1 MYKLIIVDDEQK
13 IRQGM
18 VNGIP
23 WNDWGFKVTAA
34 CSDGLEAMEAI
45 AHEKP
50 DVVLSDIRMPRM
62 DGVELMDYLNKN
74 YPEIKI
80 IILSGYSDF
89 EYLNMSIKS
98 NVSEYL
104 LKPTDVD
111 DFEEAF
117 LRLRERLDSEQEL
130 ARRNEKSRSFY
141 IDAMMGMLMRGYISG
156 ESCDLDLSML
166 AEAGIATESCAAVS
180 MFAEYDEVCLEHHER
195 HEIKVKI
202 CSLLNSEM
210 KKGIYTGRFFVDNG
224 GALAGIISRKNGDFD
239 AAEGAAYLRA
249 ALKKVREETNT
260 RIYACI
266 GTACSDMRMLPQ
278 SFEQTVSSLHRTV
291 FTDDEPVTLYRT
303 IAETTPDYIS
313 VIFDYDKIVKAV
325 VKNDTEC
332 VREEISKTLDYFSSH
347 QVNDYEYIGQLCLE
361 LLIYL
366 ARWSLQYN
374 VGFEQVMEDSG
385 VRYSDIRN
393 MVSLSGRKKAILKV
407 TEALCECIALSVR
420 QSAKAASYAKIIKD
434 CVDRE
439 YLENHMSLEY
449 VAGKVGRSAAYV
461 SKLFKDEFGSNFLEY
476 ITKKRL
482 EKSKELL
489 EKTDM
494 TIYEITERAGYADVS
509 NFIKV
514 FKRRYGITPGDYR
527 MFAGTKSAVKG

>member
-18 VNGIP
+18 EKGIP
-23 WNDWGFKVTAA
+23 WKGWGFEVIAA
-34 CSDGLEAMEAI
+34 CADGLEAMEAI

-62 DGVELMDYLNKN
+62 DGVELMEYLNKN

-111 DFEEAF
+111 AFEEAF
-117 LRLRERLDSEQEL
+117 ARLKEKLDSEQEL
-130 ARRNEKSRSFY
+130 ARKNEKSRSFY
-141 IDAMMGMLMRGYISG
+141 IDAMMGMLMRGYISE
-156 ESCDLDLSML
+156 ESCDLDLNML
-166 AEAGIATESCAAVS
+166 AEAGIVTENCAAVS
-180 MFAEYDEVCLEHHER
+180 MFEECEKAGSGHHER
-195 HEIKVKI
+195 HEIKVRI
-202 CSLLNSEM
+202 CALLNSEM
-210 KKGIYTGRFFVDNG
+210 AKGIYTGRFFVDNG
-224 GALAGIISRKNGDFD
+224 GALAGIISRKNGVFD
-239 AAEGAAYLRA
+239 PAESVSYLRA
-249 ALKKVREETNT
+249 AIKKAQKETNT
-260 RIYACI
+260 RIFACI
-266 GTACSDMRMLPQ
+266 GTVCSDSRMLPQ

-303 IAETTPDYIS
+303 IAETSPDYIS
-313 VIFDYDKIVKAV
+313 VTFDYDKIVKAIV
-325 VKNDTEC
+325 QNDPEC
-332 VREEISKTLDYFSSH
+332 VRAEISKTLDYFSSH

-374 VGFEQVMEDSG
+374 VSFEQVMEDSG
-385 VRYSDIRN
+385 IRYSDIRN
-393 MVSLSGRKKAILKV
+393 MVSLSGRKNAVLKV
-407 TEALCECIALSVR
+407 AEALCECIALSVR
-420 QSAKAASYAKIIKD
+420 QSAKATSYAKIIKE
-434 CVDRE
+434 CVDNE

-527 MFAGTKSAVKG
+527 MFAGAKQ

>member
-1 MYKLIIVDDEQK
+1 MEK
-13 IRQGM
+13 
-18 VNGIP
+18 GIP
-23 WNDWGFKVTAA
+23 WGEWGFEVTAA
-34 CSDGLEAMEAI
+34 CADGLEAMEAI

-111 DFEEAF
+111 AFEETF
-117 LRLRERLDSEQEL
+117 KRLKEQLDSEQET

-141 IDAMMGMLMRGYISG
+141 IDAMMGMLMRGYITDDG
-156 ESCDLDLSML
+156 GGLDLNML
-166 AEAGIATESCAAVS
+166 AEAGIETENCAAVS
-180 MFAEYDEVCLEHHER
+180 MFEEYDEAYPAHNEQ

-210 KKGIYTGRFFVDNG
+210 GKGVYTGRFYVDN
-224 GALAGIISRKNGDFD
+224 ANAIAGIISRKNGEFSP
-239 AAEGAAYLRA
+239 AESVSYLST
-249 ALKKVREETNT
+249 ALKRVRSELNM
-260 RIYACI
+260 RIYACV
-266 GTACSDMRMLPQ
+266 GTVCTDARMLPQ
-278 SFEQTVSSLHRTV
+278 SFEQTVSCLHRTV
-291 FTDDEPVTLYRT
+291 FTDDEPVTLYRS
-303 IAETTPDYIS
+303 IAETDPDYIS
-313 VIFDYDKIVKAV
+313 VTFDYDKIVNAV
-325 VKNDTEC
+325 LKSDTEG
-332 VREEISKTLDYFSSH
+332 VRAEISRTLDYFSSH
-347 QVNDYEYIGQLCLE
+347 QINDYEYIGQLCLE

-374 VGFEQVMEDSG
+374 VSFEQVMEDSG
-385 VRYSDIRN
+385 VRYSDIRS
-393 MVSLSGRKKAILKV
+393 MVSISGRKNAILKV
-407 TEALCECIALSVR
+407 AEGLCECIALSVR
-420 QSAKAASYAKIIKD
+420 QSTKAVSYAKIIKD
-434 CVDRE
+434 CVDKE
-439 YLENHMSLEY
+439 YLENYMSLEY

-494 TIYEITERAGYADVS
+494 TIYEITEKAGYADVS

-527 MFAGTKSAVKG
+527 MFACGKAQ